1 MEDTL
6 LALAA
11 QNLVSPSVLFFGMG
25 LGASLGRSDL
35 SVPEA
40 IARFLSLYLLIS
52 IGFRGGA
59 EVAHQGLTPALAL
72 TILAGVVLSAGLP
85 FIAYAFLRGAGLDH
99 INAAAVAGHY
109 GSISAVTFVAVTGA
123 LTQLALPYDGYMI
136 AVAAAMETPAIF
148 SALMIARSR
157 EGRGSG
163 DMSGDFLREIALNGS
178 IVALLGAFAVG
189 CITGERG
196 MTSLKPFLLDAF
208 PGFLC
213 VFLLDMGLI
222 AGRGLRDG
230 WKSLSVPVAG
240 FAWIMPF
247 IGAAFAALFAWLI
260 GLSAGSTAVLMTLGA
275 SASYIAVP
283 AAMRLALPA
292 ANPAIALTL
301 SLGLTFP
308 FNLIVGI
315 PLYIAAAQMI
325 AR

>member
-1 MEDTL
+1 L
-6 LALAA
+6 LALAV
-11 QNLVSPSVLFFGMG
+11 QNLVSPPVLFFGMG

-59 EVAHQGLTPALAL
+59 EVAHQGLTAALGL
-72 TILAGVVLSAGLP
+72 TIGAGIVLSAGLP
-85 FIAYAFLRGAGLDH
+85 YVAYCLLRYGAGLDH

-136 AVAAAMETPAIF
+136 AVAAAMETPAIL
-148 SALMIARSR
+148 SALLIARSGQ
-157 EGRGSG
+157 GRTKGELSG
-163 DMSGDFLREIALNGS
+163 EFLREIALNGS

-196 MTSLKPFLLDAF
+196 MTSLRPFLLDAF

-222 AGRGLRDG
+222 AGRGLREG
-230 WKSLSVPVAG
+230 WKSLSSEVAG
-240 FAWIMPF
+240 FAWAMPL
-247 IGAAFAALFAWLI
+247 IGAAFAAPLGWLI
-260 GLSAGSTAVLMTLGA
+260 GLSAGSTAILMTLGA
-275 SASYIAVP
+275 SASYIGVP